1 MRGILQHRAN
11 VIFVTAVVGL
21 TAGLSEAQAS
31 NGELSREAL
40 VRMLRHQEGLVR
52 SMECRFERSTS
63 PTRAENIPLIHEV
76 GKIRDYDWD
85 YTDYILSEDF
95 TNQESLVVHYWR
107 KGPKELQH
115 VFHTTRYHPDDP
127 TASPD
132 SSVAFDGQVVRRVHY
147 DKQKERWFG
156 EINNPKAGSWSNSNR
171 IQPFSFLY
179 EFEVMPYSEL
189 IDQGKDYAASRVD
202 IEGKQYTKVSIRHP
216 RLAWRSF
223 VLLFD
228 EELRLAERQV
238 IAQISPDPG
247 PRLYE
252 KHVFTNYQRHEDAS
266 GGIIWFPTEG
276 IYHYYMGNLSDGT
289 PVEFKTR
296 RMSIKEIKFNV
307 DIPDEKFVIEFPP
320 GTKIWDGLAGLG
332 YMDEPVERAMDETL
346 ADLIDVD
353 VGREGG
359 EASPTAGERG
369 ADGSAEDVVVPA
381 SDVPPGYV
389 EPGSEGDKSRW
400 WAICGLIIG
409 LLLLAGCVYWFI
421 RIKRRAKVVG

>member
-1 MRGILQHRAN
+1 MRGVLQQWRS
-11 VIFVTAVVGL
+11 VVFLTAVVGL
-21 TAGLSEAQAS
+21 SAGLSEAHAS

-40 VRMLRHQEGLVR
+40 VRILRHQEGLVR
-52 SMECRFERSTS
+52 TMECVFERSTS
-63 PTRAENIPLIHEV
+63 PTRPENIPLIHEV

-85 YTDYILSEDF
+85 YRGYILSEDF
-95 TNQESLVVHYWR
+95 TNKESLVVHYWR

-115 VFHTTRYHPDDP
+115 VFHQTRYHPDDSA
-127 TASPD
+127 ASPD
-132 SSVAFDGQVVRRVHY
+132 SKVAFDGQVVRRVHY
-147 DKQKERWFG
+147 DEQKQKWFG

-189 IDQGKDYAASRVD
+189 IARGQDYAASRVD
-202 IEGKQYTKVSIRHP
+202 IDGKQYTKICIRHP

-247 PRLYE
+247 PRLYQ
-252 KHVFTNYQRHEDAS
+252 KHVFSNYERYEDAS
-266 GGIIWFPTEG
+266 GEIIWFPTEG

-296 RMSIKEIKFNV
+296 TITVKDIKFNV
-307 DIPDEKFVIEFPP
+307 DISDEKFVIEFPP

-332 YMDEPVERAMDETL
+332 YIDEPAERAIDESL
-346 ADLIDVD
+346 ADLIDVG
-353 VGREGG
+353 VRQEGS
-359 EASPTAGERG
+359 EAPPRVAEVG
-369 ADGSAEDVVVPA
+369 ADANGEDVVVPA
-381 SDVPPGYV
+381 SEIPPGYI
-389 EPGSEGDKSRW
+389 EPGSDGGRSQW
-400 WAICGLIIG
+400 WWWGLIIG
-409 LLLLAGCVYWFI
+409 LVVLAGCVYWFV
-421 RIKRRAKVVG
+421 RIKHRAEAGG